1 MTRIKKRRLL
11 REKALQMLYSY
22 TFNPDGVELSKKIIL
37 NDLNKSEDLNFVN
50 SLVYKVIENKN
61 YFEEIIKK
69 KVDNWEFH
77 RIAIIDRIL
86 LYIGICEF
94 LYFPEIPP
102 KVTINELIEIAKL
115 FSTSNS
121 GKFINGILDQI
132 YYDLKSSN
140 KIIKSGRGL
149 LEESLPNKIK

>member
-1 MTRIKKRRLL
+1 LL
-11 REKALQMLYSY
+11 RERTLQVLYSY
-22 TFNPDGVELSKKIIL
+22 HFNPDGADISQKMIL
-37 NDLNKSEDLNFVN
+37 NDLNEDEDIKFVN
-50 SLVYKVIENKN
+50 SLVSKVIENKD
-61 YFEEIIKK
+61 YMEEVIKK
-69 KVDNWEFH
+69 KVDNWELN

-132 YYDLKSSN
+132 YNDLKSSN
-140 KIIKSGRGL
+140 KIIKYGRGL
-149 LEESLPNKIK
+149 LEESLPNKVK